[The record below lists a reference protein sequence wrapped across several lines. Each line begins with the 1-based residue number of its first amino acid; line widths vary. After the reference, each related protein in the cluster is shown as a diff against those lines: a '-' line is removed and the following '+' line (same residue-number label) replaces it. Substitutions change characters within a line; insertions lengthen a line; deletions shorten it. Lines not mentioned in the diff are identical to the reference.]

1 MAPGR
6 RPLDDAFRVHGRR
19 VLYNSSAG
27 QHPDACGDLLPDDH
41 HFVGPLVRTERLPD
55 ALRSWTD
62 RAGDRPQVFVALGT
76 FLSHRE
82 DVLARIAAALRAVD
96 ARAAIAT
103 GATPPRLLGPVPRD
117 WIVAPALPQVAMLP
131 YADLAIHH
139 GGNNSV
145 QESLAV
151 GTPQIVLP
159 FSTDQFANA
168 ADLERTGAAAVASPN
183 DVTAV
188 GLAAAII
195 ARLAGGRSS
204 PVVAPA
210 RRWLLAAPCA

>member
-1 MAPGR
+1 MAGECCTT
-6 RPLDDAFRVHGRR
+6 A
-19 VLYNSSAG
+19 SAG

-62 RAGDRPQVFVALGT
+62 RASDRPQVFVALGT

-151 GTPQIVLP
+151 GTPPDRPAVLDRSVRQRRRP
-159 FSTDQFANA
+159 RAHGRGGRRIAERRDRRRPRRCDQ
-168 ADLERTGAAAVASPN
+168 RQPRGRPVVSGRCSRAAVAPRR
-183 DVTAV
+183 AV
-188 GLAAAII
+188 RLNSHLAC
-195 ARLAGGRSS
+195 RTR
-204 PVVAPA
+204 
-210 RRWLLAAPCA
+210 